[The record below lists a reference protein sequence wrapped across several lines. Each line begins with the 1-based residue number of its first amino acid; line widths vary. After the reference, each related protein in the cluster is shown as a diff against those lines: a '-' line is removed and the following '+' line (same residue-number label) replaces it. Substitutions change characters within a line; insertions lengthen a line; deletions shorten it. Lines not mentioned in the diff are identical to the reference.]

1 MMEEY
6 QNDLLQYSSA
16 NSSSYAR
23 KLAASAGKENKTT
36 QNFFQSKP
44 KNGAAAAAKP
54 F

>member
-23 KLAASAGKENKTT
+23 KMAASAGKENKTA

-44 KNGAAAAAKP
+44 KNGAAAAKP